1 MNMRDI
7 LSTSMGEELPCDV
20 EVFLMGEEVAEYNGA
35 YKISKCLRGGG
46 GGGGST
52 ATSVSLTCPRQS
64 WASRVWPSALSTTTP
79 SLYDVQLSRLLAR
92 SLTHPPSCMP
102 NGDIH
107 VPIVFCGLNCPVAG
121 VLPLIIRSATPP
133 GCHPRPNPA
142 VVLENEL
149 TYSVSFSVSKEAQDK
164 DFVIEFGKAKVMMP
178 GTNVT
183 VVAFSRT
190 VGEALMP
197 LLRGNRRRVNNLG
210 SIRPF
215 DRQAIIDSVKT
226 TNHIVSIEKGWGQSG
241 IDVEIVGIIIEMEAF
256 DYLDISLERVT
267 YRYPTSI
274 VLKSKKEWRG

>member
-20 EVFLMGEEVAEYNGA
+20 EVFLMGEEVAE
-35 YKISKCLRGGG
+35 
-46 GGGGST
+46 
-52 ATSVSLTCPRQS
+52 
-64 WASRVWPSALSTTTP
+64 
-79 SLYDVQLSRLLAR
+79 LLAR

>member
-20 EVFLMGEEVAEYNGA
+20 EVFLMGEEVAE
-35 YKISKCLRGGG
+35 
-46 GGGGST
+46 
-52 ATSVSLTCPRQS
+52 
-64 WASRVWPSALSTTTP
+64 
-79 SLYDVQLSRLLAR
+79 LLAR

-133 GCHPRPNPA
+133 GMATSRPQDC
-142 VVLENEL
+142 VSLRL
-149 TYSVSFSVSKEAQDK
+149 GGRSRVSFSVSKEAQDK

-256 DYLDISLERVT
+256 DYLDISLERNLGKVYLPQVEDVVAAAKHT
-267 YRYPTSI
+267 LAPN
-274 VLKSKKEWRG
+274 L

>member
-20 EVFLMGEEVAEYNGA
+20 EVFLMGEEVAE
-35 YKISKCLRGGG
+35 
-46 GGGGST
+46 
-52 ATSVSLTCPRQS
+52 
-64 WASRVWPSALSTTTP
+64 
-79 SLYDVQLSRLLAR
+79 LLAR

-133 GCHPRPNPA
+133 GMATSRPQDC
-142 VVLENEL
+142 VSLRL
-149 TYSVSFSVSKEAQDK
+149 GGRSRVSFSVSKEAQDK

-197 LLRGNRRRVNNLG
+197 LLRGNRRRVSNLG

-267 YRYPTSI
+267 YRYPHPGAQPVNRAPLYIEVAGHGQSRRPHFDLSSRISNYQGKPSTQYVRTCYIAATSI

>member
-1 MNMRDI
+1 
-7 LSTSMGEELPCDV
+7 
-20 EVFLMGEEVAEYNGA
+20 
-35 YKISKCLRGGG
+35 
-46 GGGGST
+46 
-52 ATSVSLTCPRQS
+52 
-64 WASRVWPSALSTTTP
+64 
-79 SLYDVQLSRLLAR
+79 
-92 SLTHPPSCMP
+92 MP

-133 GCHPRPNPA
+133 GMATSRPQDC
-142 VVLENEL
+142 VSLRL
-149 TYSVSFSVSKEAQDK
+149 GGRSRVSFSVSKEAQDK

-197 LLRGNRRRVNNLG
+197 LLRGNGRRVSNLG

-267 YRYPTSI
+267 YRYRTLRTWARCTSRRLRTSLLPQSTPWRPTCKPSPS
-274 VLKSKKEWRG
+274 LYRSSRPWTKSSSPL

>member
-1 MNMRDI
+1 
-7 LSTSMGEELPCDV
+7 
-20 EVFLMGEEVAEYNGA
+20 
-35 YKISKCLRGGG
+35 
-46 GGGGST
+46 
-52 ATSVSLTCPRQS
+52 
-64 WASRVWPSALSTTTP
+64 
-79 SLYDVQLSRLLAR
+79 
-92 SLTHPPSCMP
+92 MP

-107 VPIVFCGLNCPVAG
+107 VPIVFCGLNCPVA
-121 VLPLIIRSATPP
+121 VQHRPVWQRP
-133 GCHPRPNPA
+133 GLKIVSPYDSEDARGLFKA
-142 VVLENEL
+142 VIHARTRL
-149 TYSVSFSVSKEAQDK
+149 YVSFSVSKEAQDK

-197 LLRGNRRRVNNLG
+197 LLRGNRRRVSNLG

-256 DYLDISLERVT
+256 DYLDISLERNLGKVYLPQVEDVVAAAKHT
-267 YRYPTSI
+267 LAPN
-274 VLKSKKEWRG
+274 L